1 MKQNLFRG
9 KCIEDNNVIYKKSD
23 WVFGNLLDNYGNTN
37 EVFINPKGTK
47 DIIKIDPNT
56 VSQFVANSFLGGE
69 MYFEGDIL
77 ARELDD
83 DVLQD
88 IADGFYQ
95 DEYDDALKGLIIY
108 DDYDCEFYILCDDYM
123 YRMIDVHKF
132 HHYSNKWDD
141 PDLAEKILN
150 R

>member
-9 KCIEDNNVIYKKSD
+9 KCIEDNNAIYKKGD

-47 DIIKIDPNT
+47 DIIKVDPNT

-83 DVLQD
+83 D
-88 IADGFYQ
+88 
-95 DEYDDALKGLIIY
+95 ALKGLIIY
-108 DDYDCEFYILCDDYM
+108 DDYDCEFYILCDAYG
-123 YRMIDVHKF
+123 YNMIDIHKF
-132 HHYSNKWDD
+132 RHYSNKWDD

>member
-9 KCIEDNNVIYKKSD
+9 KCIEDNNAIYKKGD

-47 DIIKIDPNT
+47 DIIKVDPNT
-56 VSQFVANSFLGGE
+56 ASQFVTNSFLGDE

-77 ARELDD
+77 AKELDN

-88 IADGFYQ
+88 IVDGFYQ
-95 DEYDDALKGLIIY
+95 DEYDDALKGLIMY
-108 DDYDCEFYILCDDYM
+108 DENDCEFYILCDAYA
-123 YRMIDVHKF
+123 YNMIDIHKF